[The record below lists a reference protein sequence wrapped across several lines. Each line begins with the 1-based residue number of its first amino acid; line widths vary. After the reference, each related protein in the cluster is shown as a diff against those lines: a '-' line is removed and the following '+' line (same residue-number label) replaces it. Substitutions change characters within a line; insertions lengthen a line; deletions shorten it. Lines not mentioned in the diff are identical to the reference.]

1 MYLIRIWR
9 DYHQLLNHRNI
20 FNFHRFLEA
29 LAFGQIHIFNCKHI
43 QRKAY
48 ISPNVHDFLLS
59 QIHWKISILQ
69 ETPIVFSEQSG
80 FIVNDI
86 YIIKKVDFRKRCK
99 CSRWHTHSIHHNS
112 SLAIFNIKIV
122 KYYCSFFMHSTRIAW
137 AYRALSISTTRLPF
151 FLHIIIW
158 TKVNTSKREWQV
170 FFLVLSI
177 CYLIVSHARLQR
189 TVIGTSVFG
198 LTKYPN
204 ILIVMAYDASLV
216 VKKRGPFRVAKWVM

>member
-29 LAFGQIHIFNCKHI
+29 LAFGQIHIYNCKHI

-151 FLHIIIW
+151 FCCILLYEQKLILP
-158 TKVNTSKREWQV
+158 KENGKFSFLCCLYATSLSHTQDSNEPLLVQV
-170 FFLVLSI
+170 CLV
-177 CYLIVSHARLQR
+177 
-189 TVIGTSVFG
+189 
-198 LTKYPN
+198 
-204 ILIVMAYDASLV
+204 
-216 VKKRGPFRVAKWVM
+216 